1 MYTTYYISH
10 LCLISTIII
19 SACDCDP
26 SGSFGG
32 GECETVTDPGRTSA
46 SGEVGTVA
54 GRCICKRNVGGRRC
68 DTCKDGFWN
77 LLESNPDGCQC
88 MYLCVTAFCA
98 STIYRVLL
106 PCCVST
112 FYRVSCV
119 TALLCLY
126 ILSCLVVLLHF
137 IVSHIIF
144 FFSNLSCGLTVVKH
158 GTIPLIP

>member
-1 MYTTYYISH
+1 MYTTNYIFH

-88 MYLCVTAFCA
+88 MYLNYFL
-98 STIYRVLL
+98 I
-106 PCCVST
+106 
-112 FYRVSCV
+112 
-119 TALLCLY
+119 
-126 ILSCLVVLLHF
+126 ILSDKISLDN
-137 IVSHIIF
+137 IF
-144 FFSNLSCGLTVVKH
+144 DTKPKFHQFCQIFACFLYQNIGQNFRRTKFFVGQNFRH
-158 GTIPLIP
+158 